1 MFVSVVLPPPPH
13 SHSPAPDNIDNLLI
27 RWCCSCCDLFVV
39 VVAFLFV
46 PFSLPRFPLR
56 KVIKPPAEKH
66 GFKPLF
72 WKEKESYGYLRKAR
86 NTSCKKMAQ
95 CFWSEA
101 CSSCVVWWGSL
112 AEAGKAQTQ
121 GAIVSFGS
129 PGCAVWQY
137 CSVVLGSL
145 WRGRAHLVLIWNQ
158 RFFILGVQDE
168 TDFFYFQPWS
178 CRRSNCSSV
187 CEFKWKVDPHL
198 SYSSRFLV
206 LCSEPLPPPFC
217 DPNSSPSPWSIHL
230 L

>member
-1 MFVSVVLPPPPH
+1 MGLNLFFERKKNPMATSEKQGI
-13 SHSPAPDNIDNLLI
+13 PA
-27 RWCCSCCDLFVV
+27 V
-39 VVAFLFV
+39 
-46 PFSLPRFPLR
+46 
-56 KVIKPPAEKH
+56 
-66 GFKPLF
+66 
-72 WKEKESYGYLRKAR
+72 
-86 NTSCKKMAQ
+86 KKMAQ

-101 CSSCVVWWGSL
+101 CSSCGVWWGSL

-129 PGCAVWQY
+129 PGCAVWLY
-137 CSVVLGSL
+137 CSVVLRSL
-145 WRGRAHLVLIWNQ
+145 WRGRAHLVLKWNQ
-158 RFFILGVQDE
+158 RFFILGVQNE